1 MKTIYQKLALLTIG
15 LFTILTTFAQA
26 DAPGQVW
33 QWSIPVKGGM
43 NGQGQPWAYLW
54 IPEDCAKLRGLV
66 LVENNMEELS
76 IVENQQ
82 FRDSMQSIG
91 FGEIWIAPAFRPY
104 FNIQEGDK
112 ELLLQILKD
121 LADRSGYEEINNVP
135 LVPMGHSA
143 MANFPFAVMAGCPE
157 RALCG
162 ISISGMFPYEF
173 GNSVGMNTQC
183 GRTIDYIPF
192 LASISEWEGCGDP
205 GNSNMNYAFN
215 KRSFYNKTPISNLP
229 GAGEFHFATTQKK
242 TNFFAYYIKKAAS
255 YRLTKD
261 ATATTFA
268 TLKPIDPTTTGWLV
282 DRWQKNMRP
291 RYAAAPVATYKG
303 KKATIGSTGEENF
316 WCFDEDMARRIEE
329 HQRAYFRKTPCLI
342 AYNQST
348 TPGVVGSAVVQTN
361 NHVQCTLKFIPLN
374 DSLDFELSSSFLNE
388 IPAVSGRC
396 VNFMNT
402 TDTVTGNLIYP
413 AVGALIGHPA
423 NNSLSVIDRECNM
436 FTKLRKDPVTGIT
449 TFRMT
454 LDRGLP
460 SAASNYQQF
469 AIFSVAHP
477 GDDIYKA
484 SVLQADMSISVRNTS
499 GLAQSITFPQI
510 ADVSNSLNP
519 VTLNATSSLGMPV
532 QYYVQEGPVKI
543 VNNKLVFTTIP
554 QSAKL
559 PIKVTVVAWQWGRN
573 ADLAAR
579 MTSANAP
586 SPGQQI
592 QTAKPVSNTFY
603 ITDRL
608 TPKFDLSLTAV
619 PLNNVQ
625 IHVNW
630 TTASEENTERFE
642 LQRSADG
649 QNWTTMKSVLAAKIP
664 SSYSFDDNAPL
675 SGINY
680 YRLKLVSADETF
692 AFSNVVT
699 AVITAVSNDLV
710 KDKIEILKVKD
721 VMKTSGF
728 VFGTEL
734 QISIFDCSG
743 RLMSKSSCTVPL
755 NGIVE
760 TTLPALAKGVYNFHV
775 ISDNANRSIQF
786 IK

>member
-1 MKTIYQKLALLTIG
+1 MKTIYKKFALLIAG
-15 LFTILTTFAQA
+15 LFTLLTAFAQA

-33 QWSIPVKGGM
+33 QWSIPVKGGL
-43 NGQGQPWAYLW
+43 NNQGQPWAYLW
-54 IPEDCAKLRGLV
+54 IPEDCSKVRGLI
-66 LVENNMEELS
+66 LVQNNMEELS

-121 LADRSGYEEINNVP
+121 LADRSGYDEINNVP
-135 LVPMGHSA
+135 LVPIGHSA

-162 ISISGMFPYEF
+162 ISVSGMFPYEF

-205 GNSNMNYAFN
+205 GNSTMNYAFN

-242 TNFFAYYIKKAAS
+242 TNFIAYYIKKAAY
-255 YRLTKD
+255 YRLKKD
-261 ATATTFA
+261 ATATTLA
-268 TLKPIDPTTTGWLV
+268 TLKPIDPLTTGWLV

-291 RYAAAPVATYKG
+291 RYPAAVPSSFWGRKSE
-303 KKATIGSTGEENF
+303 IGSAGEENF
-316 WCFDEDMARRIEE
+316 WCFDKDMARRIEE
-329 HQRAYFRKTPCLI
+329 YQSAYFRKTPCLI

-348 TPGVVGSAVVQTN
+348 TPGVVGSAVAQTN

-374 DSLDFELSSSFLNE
+374 DSLDFELSSSFLDE

-396 VNFMNT
+396 VNFMST

-413 AVGALIGHPA
+413 AVGTIIGHPS

-436 FTKLRKDPVTGIT
+436 FSKLRKDPITGIT

-477 GDDIYKA
+477 GDATYKA
-484 SVLQADMSISVRNTS
+484 SVLQADMSIPVRNTT
-499 GLAQSITFPQI
+499 GLTQSITFPQI
-510 ADVSNSLNP
+510 ADVSNILNP
-519 VTLNATSSLGMPV
+519 VLLNATSSLGMPV

-579 MTSANAP
+579 VTSATY
-586 SPGQQI
+586 PGQQI

-608 TPKFDLSLTAV
+608 TPKLDLSLTAV
-619 PLNNVQ
+619 PVNNVQ
-625 IHVNW
+625 IHVSCLSL
-630 TTASEENTERFE
+630 SELNTERFE
-642 LQRSADG
+642 LQRSFDNL
-649 QNWTTMKSVLAAKIP
+649 NWTTLKSVSANKVP
-664 SSYSFDDNAPL
+664 SAYSFDDNAP
-675 SGINY
+675 GQGNNY
-680 YRLKLVSADETF
+680 YRMKLVSADGTF
-692 AFSNVVT
+692 AFSNVVIG
-699 AVITAVSNDLV
+699 VITAVSNELL
-710 KDKIEILKVKD
+710 KDGIEIIKVND
-721 VMKTSGF
+721 VMKTRGF
-728 VFGTEL
+728 VSGTEL
-734 QISIFDCSG
+734 QISIFDTSG
-743 RLMSKSSCTVPL
+743 RLMSRSSRIVPL
-755 NGIVE
+755 NGVVE
-760 TTLPALAKGVYNFHV
+760 TTLPVMAKGVYNFQV
-775 ISDNANRSIQF
+775 VSENINKSIQF